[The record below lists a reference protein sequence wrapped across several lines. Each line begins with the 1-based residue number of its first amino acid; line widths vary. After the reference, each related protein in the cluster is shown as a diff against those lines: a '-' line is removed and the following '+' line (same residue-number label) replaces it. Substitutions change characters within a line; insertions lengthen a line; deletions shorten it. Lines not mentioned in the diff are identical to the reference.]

1 MGSSSQY
8 SEDVASRIDMQIRSI
23 IQHCHDETV
32 QIIKDNR
39 FLEREFEESLDATSK
54 RFFRFI
60 EQYGD
65 IINLDR
71 FKYITVSRL
80 IDGIHYEIYSTTPE
94 DSVWYDEVFNS
105 LKDYYTDRIEVR
117 YKKLMSEI

>member
-1 MGSSSQY
+1 MNLQESIR
-8 SEDVASRIDMQIRSI
+8 RILREETKLNPI
-23 IQHCHDETV
+23 ILRRVRRD
-32 QIIKDNR
+32 D
-39 FLEREFEESLDATSK
+39 LEREFEESLDATSK

>member
-1 MGSSSQY
+1 MNLQESIR
-8 SEDVASRIDMQIRSI
+8 RIIRE
-23 IQHCHDETV
+23 ETKLNPMILRRV
-32 QIIKDNR
+32 RRDD
-39 FLEREFEESLDATSK
+39 LEREFEESLDSATNSVFHLI
-54 RFFRFI
+54 RNGGGI
-60 EQYGD
+60 MV
-65 IINLDR
+65 LDR

-117 YKKLMSEI
+117 YEKLMSEM

>member
-1 MGSSSQY
+1 MILRRVRR
-8 SEDVASRIDMQIRSI
+8 DD
-23 IQHCHDETV
+23 
-32 QIIKDNR
+32 
-39 FLEREFEESLDATSK
+39 LEREFEESLDDTSN

-60 EQYGD
+60 EKNGD

-71 FKYITVSRL
+71 FINSTISST

-94 DSVWYDEVFNS
+94 DSVWYVDVFNS
-105 LKDYYTDRIEVR
+105 LKDHYKDRIEVR

>member
-1 MGSSSQY
+1 MILRRVRR
-8 SEDVASRIDMQIRSI
+8 DD
-23 IQHCHDETV
+23 
-32 QIIKDNR
+32 
-39 FLEREFEESLDATSK
+39 LEREFEESLDGATNSVFHLI
-54 RFFRFI
+54 RNGGGI
-60 EQYGD
+60 MV
-65 IINLDR
+65 LDR

-94 DSVWYDEVFNS
+94 DSEWYDEVFNS